1 MSKHDKKVIRIHTAL
16 FAPANIG
23 AIIKTG
29 SRLGRREN
37 DTMSSPI
44 IRIGDWFK
52 TVDGDKLEIVAYD
65 PEEGVVEV
73 QFYDGT
79 IEEYELDDWE
89 ELEVVSIAPPEDW
102 AGSYDLSKDDYGV
115 DLDRPAGDTHLNP
128 LDRLDE
134 ED

>member
-1 MSKHDKKVIRIHTAL
+1 M
-16 FAPANIG
+16 N
-23 AIIKTG
+23 
-29 SRLGRREN
+29 
-37 DTMSSPI
+37 SPI

-79 IEEYELDDWE
+79 IEEYELEDWE
-89 ELEVVSIAPPEDW
+89 ELEVMPIAPPEDW

-115 DLDRPAGDTHLNP
+115 DLDRPAGDLRLNP
-128 LDRLDE
+128 LDHLDE